1 MDKKEAIYEAHS
13 SKTKSALLRFAD
25 GTEGWYKL
33 DDAVLEVLTNGKL
46 IQKGMNVEATF
57 EEEEDEE
64 KVVFL
69 KPLGKTIQKATGY
82 ADTNK
87 RIMRQSAMKMVT
99 ELVASGKLPMENKV
113 MCNFAE
119 GLIHYFETGEF
130 ETK

>member
-1 MDKKEAIYEAHS
+1 
-13 SKTKSALLRFAD
+13 
-25 GTEGWYKL
+25 
-33 DDAVLEVLTNGKL
+33 
-46 IQKGMNVEATF
+46 MNVEATF
-57 EEEEDEE
+57 EEEDDEE

-69 KPLGKTIQKATGY
+69 KPLGKQVKQTYGQ
-82 ADTNK
+82 DTNK

-99 ELVASGKLPMENKV
+99 ELVASGKLPMESKV